1 MQTVCY
7 SVLQDHESVPRI
19 SALDGEHNVSKSRND
34 VDSDNIM
41 WQIYSC
47 ASDTRCMQSSASD
60 VRDM

>member
-1 MQTVCY
+1 MQMQIVCY

-19 SALDGEHNVSKSRND
+19 SALDGEHNVYQNHGDD

-47 ASDTRCMQSSASD
+47 SSDTRK
-60 VRDM
+60 